1 PVGQSALF
9 WRGWSWSRWKVP
21 KRQTSCCW
29 RAAIWRWAT
38 IWGTIRPVWGRPSP
52 ATCHS
57 SASIPIAGA
66 STRRASPSAAAVS
79 RPGTKRPEDGCAG
92 WASPIPRSMPS
103 PGVCSDQVGCSPLA
117 TGSST
122 TSPGPLR
129 RVSRRHWCEPGLTR
143 GATMRSPRVFL
154 NKRDAAQTGCCQLF
168 AGDGRRSP
176 MPPSPKDSLQELRI
190 ISAQLG
196 RNPELVQGAGGNTSI
211 KSDGLLWIKGSGRW
225 LADAEK
231 ADCFVPLELQPL
243 LEAVQNG
250 HEDPAS
256 FALCRELCPP
266 GLRPS
271 VETSLH
277 AVMPQACVLH
287 VHSVSAIAW
296 GVHPQGRVLLS
307 ERLKGLPWHWIPYVR
322 PGLPLTAEVSRALE
336 RAPADVLV
344 LANHGLVV
352 AGESPR
358 EALEL
363 LREVESRINIAPR
376 PFPVADIE
384 RL

>member
-1 PVGQSALF
+1 
-9 WRGWSWSRWKVP
+9 
-21 KRQTSCCW
+21 
-29 RAAIWRWAT
+29 
-38 IWGTIRPVWGRPSP
+38 
-52 ATCHS
+52 
-57 SASIPIAGA
+57 
-66 STRRASPSAAAVS
+66 
-79 RPGTKRPEDGCAG
+79 
-92 WASPIPRSMPS
+92 
-103 PGVCSDQVGCSPLA
+103 
-117 TGSST
+117 
-122 TSPGPLR
+122 
-129 RVSRRHWCEPGLTR
+129 
-143 GATMRSPRVFL
+143 
-154 NKRDAAQTGCCQLF
+154 
-168 AGDGRRSP
+168 

-384 RL
+384 RLKRLTEGRPYRLPQDPRCHAPALDPESLRLVSGGTLYPDHLVFLGPGVRLLPDTPLDVEERAPLLLVPGRGMLLHESLSPTAEAMALCLALVGQRLHMGVVPCYLEQEAERALLNWDAEAYRRSLNY